1 MKFKALAGS
10 LLLIASSSAFAG
22 TYTCDI
28 ELNDGSKTTMRDI
41 SADSES
47 EAASVARESNSE
59 IKYVNCF
66 QVD

>member
-1 MKFKALAGS
+1 MKIK
-10 LLLIASSSAFAG
+10 LLLSTALLLGSASAFAG

-47 EAASVARESNSE
+47 EAASLARESNSE